1 MAIQCENHRSSSEPC
16 DREVLGTD
24 PEYEQWESGTAFANG
39 VKNVYWCPE
48 HSDSR
53 FREIVDRTYNPEE

>member
-1 MAIQCENHRSSSEPC
+1 MKCENHRSSRNPC

-24 PEYEQWESGTAFANG
+24 PEYEEWESGHSFANG

-48 HSDSR
+48 HKDGR
-53 FREIVDRTYNPEE
+53 FREIVDNSYEAE